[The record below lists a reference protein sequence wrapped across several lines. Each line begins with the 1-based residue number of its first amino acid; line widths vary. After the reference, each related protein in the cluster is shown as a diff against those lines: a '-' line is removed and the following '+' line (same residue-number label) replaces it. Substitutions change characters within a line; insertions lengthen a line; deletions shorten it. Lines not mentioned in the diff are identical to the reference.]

1 MSNVDPTLI
10 PTHSELSD
18 EKIEASLRGES
29 SNPVFEVAKKYI
41 DVIRTHDPA
50 STDRRDALVT
60 ELILSSPYTLDVLTL
75 IAIWA
80 EGLEDPARS
89 GMSRGF
95 SIPLIAVHTLFDPT
109 NEESVAVVY
118 DYIKTG
124 TIGESAMSDEHYK
137 RYIEGARSRLGR
149 VFRGLDELSV
159 YIHGV
164 PDAMTTVAQLA
175 KSDVPDDK
183 KRLEELLKRGEEK
196 GNPVFS
202 SVAENVTN
210 ASMRLGMLLQRYG
223 D

>member
-41 DVIRTHDPA
+41 DVMRTHDPA

-109 NEESVAVVY
+109 NEESVAVVK

-124 TIGESAMSDEHYK
+124 TIGESAMSDE
-137 RYIEGARSRLGR
+137 RYIGGARSRLER

-164 PDAMTTVAQLA
+164 PDAMTAVTQLA
-175 KSDVPDDK
+175 ISKDPDDK
-183 KRLEELLKRGEEK
+183 KRLEELLRRGEEK
-196 GNPVFS
+196 SNPVFS

-210 ASMRLGMLLQRYG
+210 ASMRLGMLLQRHE

>member
-41 DVIRTHDPA
+41 DMMRTHDPA
-50 STDRRDALVT
+50 STDRHDALVT

-124 TIGESAMSDEHYK
+124 TIGESAMSTISAISKEREVD
-137 RYIEGARSRLGR
+137 LG
-149 VFRGLDELSV
+149 E
-159 YIHGV
+159 Y
-164 PDAMTTVAQLA
+164 
-175 KSDVPDDK
+175 
-183 KRLEELLKRGEEK
+183 
-196 GNPVFS
+196 
-202 SVAENVTN
+202 SVALMNYRYTYME
-210 ASMRLGMLLQRYG
+210 SQMR
-223 D
+223 